1 MFELS
6 FVEKHLAHKILLTK
20 LKYYLLLRQI
30 IAYLEKYTIL
40 LMNTF
45 WSLHVSQTF
54 MS

>member
-6 FVEKHLAHKILLTK
+6 FVEKHLAHKIFLTK
-20 LKYYLLLRQI
+20 LKYYFLRQI

-40 LMNTF
+40 LINTF